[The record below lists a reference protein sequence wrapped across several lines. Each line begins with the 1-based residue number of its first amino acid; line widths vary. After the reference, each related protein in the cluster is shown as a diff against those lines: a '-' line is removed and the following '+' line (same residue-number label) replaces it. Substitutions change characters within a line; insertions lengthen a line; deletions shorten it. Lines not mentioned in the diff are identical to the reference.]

1 MADFPYDAG
10 LMGRVPTAFSCDE
23 EFLKLIDARAASL
36 GMSRSHYI
44 IQVLRRDLLE
54 QSNGLNIVAESGSS
68 YGSNRKKK

>member
-1 MADFPYDAG
+1 
-10 LMGRVPTAFSCDE
+10 MGRVPTAFSCDE